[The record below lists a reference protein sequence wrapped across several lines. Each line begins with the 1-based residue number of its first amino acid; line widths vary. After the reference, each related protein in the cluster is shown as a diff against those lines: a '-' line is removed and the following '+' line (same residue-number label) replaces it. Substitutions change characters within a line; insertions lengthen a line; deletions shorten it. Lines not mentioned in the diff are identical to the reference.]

1 MPRDS
6 VKGIEMPPI
15 AFQDQ
20 IPDNLCYG
28 CGPSNHD
35 GLRIK
40 SFWEGDESICVYQ
53 PERFHSAGP
62 PQFLNGG
69 IIATLIDCHSV
80 GTAIANAYRM
90 ENRPIGS
97 APHIWCVTVNLN
109 VTYLRPTPIGLP
121 VTLRARVTEAGPKK
135 TLMQCRLYSNSDE
148 CARGEVLAVRVPN
161 SWRKNQD

>member
-1 MPRDS
+1 MS
-6 VKGIEMPPI
+6 PI

-28 CGPSNHD
+28 CGPHNQG

-40 SFWEGDESICVYQ
+40 SYWEGDESVCVYR
-53 PERFHSAGP
+53 PERHHSAGP

-80 GTAIANAYRM
+80 CSAIAHAYRM
-90 ENRPIGS
+90 EKRPMGS
-97 APHIWCVTVNLN
+97 APHIWCATANLN
-109 VTYLRPTPIGLP
+109 VTYLRPTSLEIP
-121 VTLRARVTEAGPKK
+121 VTLRARIAEFGPKK
-135 TLMQCRLYSNSDE
+135 TLLECRLYSNSEE

-161 SWRKNQD
+161 SWRERQG